1 VRDQHEHDKGK
12 YMTAYLVKRLLLAV
26 PVLLVTSLLVFA
38 ALHLAKGD
46 PVDVITGPLATEAVK
61 AKVRAELGLDKPLP
75 VQYVL
80 YLGQVARGNLGTS
93 ILMKRS
99 VAELIAQKLP
109 ITVQLGVAAFVLT
122 YVLAVPMGMIA
133 ALNRNSFFDWFT
145 MMTALI
151 GVSMPGF
158 WLALILIYAFSL
170 HLRILP
176 PTGYASWQH
185 LILPTLA
192 LGLPRVGRVARITRS
207 SVLEV
212 IGQDYIRT
220 ARAKGLAERV
230 VLFRHAMRNSL
241 IPIISLMGLDLGYI
255 VGGSVVIES
264 IFARAGIGDL
274 MLRSIY
280 SRDFPVLQGCMFV
293 LALAIIVSNIL
304 ADLGYVLVDPRI
316 RHNR

>member
-1 VRDQHEHDKGK
+1 
-12 YMTAYLVKRLLLAV
+12 MTAYLVKRLLLAI
-26 PVLLVTSLLVFA
+26 PVLLITSLLVFA

-46 PVDVITGPLATEAVK
+46 PVDVIAGPLAPMS
-61 AKVRAELGLDKPLP
+61 VRERLRVELGLDKPLP

-80 YLGQVARGNLGTS
+80 YLGQVLKGNLGQS
-93 ILMKRS
+93 ILNNRS
-99 VAELIAQKLP
+99 VSELIAQKLP
-109 ITVQLGVAAFVLT
+109 ITFQLGLAAFILT
-122 YVLAVPMGMIA
+122 YILAVPMGLFA

-145 MMTALI
+145 MVLALI

-158 WLALILIYAFSL
+158 WLALILIYIFAV
-170 HLRILP
+170 HLRVLP
-176 PTGYASWQH
+176 PTGYTTWQH

-212 IGQDYIRT
+212 IGQDYVRT
-220 ARAKGLAERV
+220 ARAKGLPERLV
-230 VLFRHAMRNSL
+230 VIRHALRNSL

-264 IFARAGIGDL
+264 IFARAGVGDL

-293 LALAIIVSNIL
+293 LALAIIVGNIV
-304 ADLGYVLVDPRI
+304 ADIGYVLVDPRI

>member
-1 VRDQHEHDKGK
+1 
-12 YMTAYLVKRLLLAV
+12 MTAYLVKRLLLAI

-46 PVDVITGPLATEAVK
+46 PVEVIAGPLATEKVK
-61 AKVRAELGLDKPLP
+61 AQLRNELGLDKPLP
-75 VQYVL
+75 VQFAL
-80 YLGQVARGNLGTS
+80 YLGQVARGNLGRS
-93 ILMKRS
+93 ILSQRQVS
-99 VAELIAQKLP
+99 ELIAQKLP
-109 ITVQLGVAAFVLT
+109 ITIQLGLAAFVLT
-122 YVLAVPMGMIA
+122 YVLAIPMGTLA
-133 ALNRNSFFDWFT
+133 ALKRNSFVDWFT
-145 MMTALI
+145 MVLALL

-158 WLALILIYAFSL
+158 WLALILIYVFAV
-170 HLRILP
+170 HLKLLP
-176 PTGYASWQH
+176 PTGYTTWQH

-212 IGQDYIRT
+212 VGQDYIRT

-230 VLFRHAMRNSL
+230 VVLRHAMRNSL

-264 IFARAGIGDL
+264 IFARTGVGDL
-274 MLRSIY
+274 MIRSIY

-293 LALAIIVSNIL
+293 LALAIIVSNVL

>member
-1 VRDQHEHDKGK
+1 V
-12 YMTAYLVKRLLLAV
+12 
-26 PVLLVTSLLVFA
+26 S
-38 ALHLAKGD
+38 
-46 PVDVITGPLATEAVK
+46 
-61 AKVRAELGLDKPLP
+61 
-75 VQYVL
+75 
-80 YLGQVARGNLGTS
+80 
-93 ILMKRS
+93 
-99 VAELIAQKLP
+99 ELIAQKLP
-109 ITVQLGVAAFVLT
+109 ITIQLGLAAFVLT
-122 YVLAVPMGMIA
+122 YVLAIPMGTLA
-133 ALNRNSFFDWFT
+133 ALKRNSFVDWFT
-145 MMTALI
+145 MVLALL

-158 WLALILIYAFSL
+158 WLALILIYVFAV
-170 HLRILP
+170 HLKLLP
-176 PTGYASWQH
+176 PTGYTTWQH

-212 IGQDYIRT
+212 VGQDYIRT

-230 VLFRHAMRNSL
+230 VVLRHAMRNSL

-264 IFARAGIGDL
+264 IFARTGVGDL
-274 MLRSIY
+274 MIRSIY

-293 LALAIIVSNIL
+293 LALAIIVSNVL